1 MLRCM
6 KGITAF
12 GLAIL
17 CLASA
22 FPAYCSAEESDGG
35 RLDLQQTVYAEGS
48 YGAYLTENTE
58 SGAQPVYREITVPAA
73 SYIAQEAANV
83 QVGEYEGRSGAVLW
97 ESSEGSVTWN
107 VTVPETGLYYV
118 AVEYC
123 PIQGKG
129 SAIDL
134 GIKIDGEYP
143 FSEAASTTFPR
154 IWQDDSD
161 HMLMDENG
169 DEYTPGVTEVFEW
182 SREYFRDGKGSYK
195 NVPYSFYLTEGAH
208 TLTVVCNNETFALDS
223 IVLLNQEPVPSYAEI
238 AESYKAAGYQKSSGE
253 MQYIQAETPYQKS
266 DQTLRAQYD
275 RNSPLTQPFDA
286 SHIRYNCIGANA
298 WKYQSQWISWE
309 IEVPEDGLYHLGAR
323 YRQETIKGFASS
335 RRLTIDGELPFAEAD
350 CIDFAYTEDWD
361 FLLFGSGGEPYLFYL
376 TQGRHVLKLE
386 VVMGN
391 VSTIVGSLQN
401 VNDSLMQLY
410 RRIIT
415 ITGTSPDPY
424 RDYSIAESLPD
435 MLPILKEARRILR
448 TEKKN
453 LENITGSKSVNTST
467 IQTLLSQVE
476 NVIETPDSL
485 ITSSRLN
492 SFASNISSLSSWLLD
507 LKYQPLTIDYF
518 ILKSPDDGLPRCNAN
533 FIENLVSGFQNFLAS
548 FIQDYSTSS
557 ASGNEKITIWL
568 SVGRDQMQIINNIVS
583 DSFTPQYHIDVDIK
597 LVNASLIQAILAK
610 KGPDVAIMVARDQ
623 PVNLAVRN
631 GLVDL
636 SALDGF
642 AEVKS
647 RFINSATVPYE
658 ILGGCYGLPD
668 SLTYNVMFCRTDILE
683 EMNLSV
689 PETWD
694 DLLELAPIMQRNSM
708 KIGLGDVFPAL
719 LMQKGVTYYNEELTD
734 TNFGTPEAYEAFKS
748 WTDYYVL
755 HGFPLE
761 YNFYNL
767 FRTGEMPI
775 GIQPY
780 SMYNTL
786 RVAAP
791 EIDGLWEMAPLPGT
805 RRSDGTVD
813 RTCAASG
820 TASIIFKN
828 TKKLDASWEFLKWW
842 TSDETQTRYSLDMES
857 VLGLSA
863 RQSTANMKTMETIP
877 WTKNQL
883 SVLKEQ
889 MSFIQEIPQVPGD
902 YYVTRNLNNAFNNT
916 VINGENARESLSK
929 WTKETS
935 IELER
940 KREEFGLEGLK

>member
-1 MLRCM
+1 MLRYT
-6 KGITAF
+6 KVITAF
-12 GLAIL
+12 CLAIL
-17 CLASA
+17 CFASA
-22 FPAYCSAEESDGG
+22 FMTYCSAEESGG
-35 RLDLQQTVYAEGS
+35 KLNLQQAVYAEGS
-48 YGAYLTENTE
+48 YGAYNNENTDK
-58 SGAQPVYREITVPAA
+58 GAKPVYENVTVAA
-73 SYIAQEAANV
+73 ALYTAQEAADIKL
-83 QVGEYEGRSGAVLW
+83 GEYEGKSSAVLW
-97 ESSEGSVTWN
+97 ESGEGSVTWS
-107 VTVPETGLYYV
+107 VTVPKTGLYNI
-118 AVEYC
+118 ALDYC
-123 PIQGKG
+123 PIKGKG
-129 SAIDL
+129 SSIDL

-143 FSEAASTTFPR
+143 FSEANSTTFPR
-154 IWQDDSD
+154 IWKDDSD
-161 HMLMDENG
+161 KMLMDENG

-182 SREYFRDGKGSYK
+182 SREYFRDVKGSY
-195 NVPYSFYLTEGAH
+195 NNIPYSFYLTAGTH
-208 TLTVVCNNETFALDS
+208 TLTVVCNNETFALDG
-223 IVLLNQEPVPSYAEI
+223 IVISYKQSVPSYAET
-238 AESYKAAGYQKSSGE
+238 AESYKAAGYKKSGSE
-253 MQYIQAETPYQKS
+253 IKYIQAETPYQKS

-309 IEVPEDGLYHLGAR
+309 IEAPEDGLYNLGAR

-350 CIDFAYTEDWD
+350 CIDFDYTEDWD
-361 FLLFGSGGEPYLFYL
+361 FLLFGSDDEPYLFYL
-376 TQGRHVLKLE
+376 TKGKHIIKLE
-386 VVMGN
+386 VVMGK

-401 VNDSLMQLY
+401 VNDTLMQLY

-424 RDYSIAESLPD
+424 RDYSIAESIPD
-435 MLPILKEARRILR
+435 MLTVLEEARRILR

-453 LENITGSKSVNTST
+453 LESITGSKSVNTST

-476 NVIETPDSL
+476 NIIETPDSL
-485 ITSSRLN
+485 ITSARLG
-492 SFASNISSLSSWLLD
+492 SFSSNISSLSSWLLD

-518 ILKSPDDGLPRCNAN
+518 ILKSPDDDLPRCNAN
-533 FIENLVSGFQNFLAS
+533 FIENFVSGFQNFIAS
-548 FIQDYSTSS
+548 FVQDYSTSS
-557 ASGNEKITIWL
+557 SSGNEKITIWL
-568 SVGRDQMQIINNIVS
+568 SVGRDQMQVINNIVA
-583 DSFTPQYHIDVDIK
+583 DSFTPEYGIDVDIK
-597 LVNASLIQAILAK
+597 LVSASLIQAILANN
-610 KGPDVAIMVARDQ
+610 GPDVAIMVARDQ
-623 PVNLAVRN
+623 PVNLAIRN

-636 SALDGF
+636 SELDGF
-642 AEVKS
+642 EEVKS
-647 RFINSATVPYE
+647 RFINTATVPYE
-658 ILGGCYGLPD
+658 ISGGCYGLPD
-668 SLTYNVMFCRTDILE
+668 SLTYNVMFYRKDILD

-689 PETWD
+689 PQTWD
-694 DLLELAPIMQRNSM
+694 ELLELAPIMQRNGM
-708 KIGLGDVFPAL
+708 KIGLGDVFAAL
-719 LMQKGVTYYNEELTD
+719 LMQKGVSYYNDDLTD
-734 TNFGTPEAYEAFKS
+734 TNFGTNKAYDAFKT

-775 GIQPY
+775 GIQLY

-791 EIDGLWEMAPLPGT
+791 EIDGLWEMAPIPGT
-805 RRSDGTVD
+805 KKSDGTID

-828 TKKLDASWEFLKWW
+828 TKKLDASWKFLKWW

-863 RQSTANMKTMETIP
+863 RQSTANIKTMESIP

-883 SVLKEQ
+883 NVLKEQ
-889 MSFIQEIPQVPGD
+889 MSFINEIPQVPGD

-916 VINGENARESLSK
+916 VVNGENARESLSK

-935 IELER
+935 IELKR